1 MSGLG
6 WGFVL
11 FPSPNPQFNN
21 VMVSERLCSLRED
34 VEEHKLVRGTAHS
47 SAVAGPTFKAPFD

>member
-1 MSGLG
+1 MLLVSGLG

-21 VMVSERLCSLRED
+21 VMVLEGVFSLRED
-34 VEEHKLVRGTAHS
+34 VEDTSCERHSTQLTAHN
-47 SAVAGPTFKAPFD
+47 F